1 LQTLEADVS
10 GTSIT
15 ATFNNVTGV
24 LVIDGLDTIGHYR
37 TVLASVRYRN
47 AGFVTATSFTFTSGV
62 RTIMVQLRDGAGG
75 VAVANA
81 TVTCV
86 PEPRIGVVGRDP
98 SLPAAP
104 DCSGIG
110 RLVIDPLTVREH
122 GRGMHSMRADSSLR
136 SAGRHVV

>member
-1 LQTLEADVS
+1 
-10 GTSIT
+10 
-15 ATFNNVTGV
+15 
-24 LVIDGLDTIGHYR
+24 
-37 TVLASVRYRN
+37 
-47 AGFVTATSFTFTSGV
+47 
-62 RTIMVQLRDGAGG
+62 
-75 VAVANA
+75 
-81 TVTCV
+81 V